1 MSHVSENS
9 GVPQD
14 PTESPTAIAAS
25 AKSYATHIADSTP
38 PHPLFFSFKAP
49 TDLDDGDGAL
59 VEDGAVLSANRVGV
73 DRIDRR
79 LHFLH
84 VCDVAR
90 DLFKPRRVRRVG
102 DGDDIRMCESRSSY
116 KTRPK
121 KQKNNNNKP
130 RHHKYPGKSI
140 TPPPFFPLALH
151 ARIPGCGCGGSRRE
165 RGGG

>member
-102 DGDDIRMCESRSSY
+102 DGNDISMCESRSSY

-121 KQKNNNNKP
+121 KQKNQQQTP
-130 RHHKYPGKSI
+130 SPQVSWQIHH
-140 TPPPFFPLALH
+140 PPPLFPPCTPCTH
-151 ARIPGCGCGGSRRE
+151 TGVWVRW
-165 RGGG
+165 